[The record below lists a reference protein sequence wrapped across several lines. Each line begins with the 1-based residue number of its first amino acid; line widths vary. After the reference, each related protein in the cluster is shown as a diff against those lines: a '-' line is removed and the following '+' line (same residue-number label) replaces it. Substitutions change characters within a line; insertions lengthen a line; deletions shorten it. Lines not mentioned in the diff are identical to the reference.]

1 MNWYATFNSQNSFSD
16 NFFQIETFRENEKI
30 EKVENSVFR
39 NFIKKNLGN
48 SQQNILWENLPLF
61 ENKKIAPESISDS
74 TNLSDEF
81 ANLIEPDQIDP
92 LESSDQLDFQALKY
106 TYKVWVEDTEPS

>member
-1 MNWYATFNSQNSFSD
+1 MTWDATFNSQNSFSD

-48 SQQNILWENLPLF
+48 SQQNIL
-61 ENKKIAPESISDS
+61 
-74 TNLSDEF
+74 
-81 ANLIEPDQIDP
+81 
-92 LESSDQLDFQALKY
+92 
-106 TYKVWVEDTEPS
+106 